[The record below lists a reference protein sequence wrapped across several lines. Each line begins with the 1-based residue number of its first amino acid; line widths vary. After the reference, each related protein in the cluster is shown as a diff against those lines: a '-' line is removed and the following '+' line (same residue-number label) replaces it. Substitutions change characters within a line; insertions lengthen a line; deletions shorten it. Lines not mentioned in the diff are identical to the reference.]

1 MKKIIYRRKIP
12 ILKSAPSGANQEI
25 QMSLLEAS
33 ATKARRK
40 PKAMNA
46 ELENRVLERIVAGE
60 TIRAICGDDE
70 TLPSRSAVY
79 MHLAANADFAVRY
92 GRAKFAATEALAD
105 EIMEIADESNADW
118 KQTRAGAK
126 PDREVTER
134 SKLRVETRKWLM
146 ARLSPTKYGDRT
158 IISDGK
164 EAQTPEEFEAQIKAD
179 APMLM
184 PDEQIPQI
192 PVF

>member
-1 MKKIIYRRKIP
+1 
-12 ILKSAPSGANQEI
+12 
-25 QMSLLEAS
+25 MSMLDAA
-33 ATKARRK
+33 ATKARRR
-40 PKAMNA
+40 PKAMNEA
-46 ELENRVLERIVAGE
+46 LANQILERIVGGE
-60 TIRAICGDDE
+60 TIRAICADDE

-79 MHLAANADFAVRY
+79 MHLSVNSDFALRY

-105 EIMEIADESNADW
+105 EILEISDESNSDW
-118 KQTRAGAK
+118 KQTRDGAK

-134 SKLRVETRKWLM
+134 AKLRVETRKWLM

-179 APMLM
+179 APMLA
-184 PDEQIPQI
+184 PDEPLPAS
-192 PVF
+192 PVM